1 MRVSGRR
8 VERRGRP
15 HRLAGGRADLLLA
28 VERAPVD
35 ARELRVRRHPPRHL
49 FAIAAGGH
57 WALRLVAYYEVTLI
71 RGARDIQVGLCGERD
86 AYVALHPNGAIFTYS
101 GGDNAPRL
109 RETEIELADGDVVGC
124 GVNYRRGVIF
134 WTLNGA
140 TLSTKLRTDGTELR
154 AAFGEAAGDVAK
166 ACTVNIYAGS
176 KFTGLGTVIS
186 SDGIVVAKNSE
197 IDVADPGALRIV
209 GPGKRIGRTRILARD
224 IAHDLVFLDLGREVD
239 PGYEWGDITALDHG
253 TWVVAGVAGSS
264 SGPSVRGGVC
274 SAITREIKKAGGVIG
289 VILGGKDGKEF
300 GGVEVT
306 EVAKEGPAEKAGVKK
321 GDVIFAVDGQKVF
334 ERAKMIEK
342 VKSHDPG
349 TAIKVTLK
357 RKDKEMELEITLGY
371 RQQVFS
377 ELKNRNDRM
386 SGKVSVRRTGFKRV
400 IQHEVSLGPLDMGG
414 PLFDLEGRLIGINIA
429 KANRVEFFAIPV
441 SDIRA
446 ILEDK
451 AREISEARGE

>member
-1 MRVSGRR
+1 MAKKRFSKSNWAPVKSIYCTMKITRIF
-8 VERRGRP
+8 P
-15 HRLAGGRADLLLA
+15 LLL
-28 VERAPVD
+28 
-35 ARELRVRRHPPRHL
+35 
-49 FAIAAGGH
+49 G
-57 WALRLVAYYEVTLI
+57 
-71 RGARDIQVGLCGERD
+71 
-86 AYVALHPNGAIFTYS
+86 VAL
-101 GGDNAPRL
+101 
-109 RETEIELADGDVVGC
+109 
-124 GVNYRRGVIF
+124 
-134 WTLNGA
+134 TLNGA

-306 EVAKEGPAEKAGVKK
+306 EVAKEGPAEKAGVKR
-321 GDVIFAVDGQKVF
+321 GDVIFAVDGQEVF
-334 ERAKMIEK
+334 DRAKMIEK

>member
-1 MRVSGRR
+1 MVKKRFSKSNWAPVKSIYCTMKITRIF
-8 VERRGRP
+8 P
-15 HRLAGGRADLLLA
+15 LLL
-28 VERAPVD
+28 V
-35 ARELRVRRHPPRHL
+35 
-49 FAIAAGGH
+49 
-57 WALRLVAYYEVTLI
+57 
-71 RGARDIQVGLCGERD
+71 
-86 AYVALHPNGAIFTYS
+86 VAL
-101 GGDNAPRL
+101 
-109 RETEIELADGDVVGC
+109 
-124 GVNYRRGVIF
+124 
-134 WTLNGA
+134 TLNGA

-154 AAFGEAAGDVAK
+154 AAFGEVAGDVAK

-197 IDVADPGALRIV
+197 IDVADPGTLRIV

-239 PGYEWGDITALDHG
+239 PGYEWGDITTLGHG

-334 ERAKMIEK
+334 DRAKMIEK

-429 KANRVEFFAIPV
+429 KANRVEFFAIPA

-451 AREISEARGE
+451 ARVIAEARGE